1 MTSNFEF
8 DIDDQEILEG
18 SIPTVKNIPLKNSK
32 LLSDKGRVKKE
43 DLQYFKLNE
52 THRSLEPHET
62 KNGALCLILT
72 KSIEETNKCTY
83 NIKRIRANSHFGCR
97 KQINKFDSSDILKK
111 LTIRDKEKHYYVTKE
126 IVIIKNSNQICESEK
141 RQASI

>member
-18 SIPTVKNIPLKNSK
+18 SIPPVKNIPLKNSK

-62 KNGALCLILT
+62 KKGALCLILT
-72 KSIEETNKCTY
+72 KSIEETNKCTKS
-83 NIKRIRANSHFGCR
+83 IKRIRANSHFGCR

-126 IVIIKNSNQICESEK
+126 IFIIKNSNQIC
-141 RQASI
+141 